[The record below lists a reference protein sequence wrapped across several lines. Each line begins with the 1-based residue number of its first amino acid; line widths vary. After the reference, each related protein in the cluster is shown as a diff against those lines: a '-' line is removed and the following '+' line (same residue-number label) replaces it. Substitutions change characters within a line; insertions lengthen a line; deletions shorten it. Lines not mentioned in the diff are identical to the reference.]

1 MNRYINSHVIKDLK
15 KKMVFIGGPRQVGKT
30 TLSKSVAEIIN
41 RKYEILRQDKNP
53 TKLLTYFNW
62 DVDEDRI
69 DMLKKQW
76 DKKASLITF
85 DELHKYPHWK
95 RWIKG
100 VYDIRPAHQNYLV
113 TGSAKLDTYK
123 RGGDS
128 LMGRYHYWRL
138 HPFTLD
144 ELPENIDKNDA
155 YQRLLTVGGFP
166 EPFLQ
171 HDEREARRWRRERMD
186 RILRED
192 VRDLEQ
198 IKQLPLLDLLLKA
211 LCTRVG
217 HMITYSNLAIDLQV
231 APNTVK
237 NWLNVIERMYIA
249 FSIKPYTKKIA
260 RAIQKPPKVYF
271 YDNTDV
277 MDAQGPRLENLV
289 ATHLLKRLNFIEDY
303 FGHRC
308 SLHYIRDKDGRE
320 VDFVTVI
327 DDVVYDLIEVKES
340 DSTISTSL
348 KYYKKLLNPKR
359 TTQLVSN
366 LNRTFDQD
374 GIRVTTPIE
383 FFVNAPWETLTI

>member
-1 MNRYINSHVIKDLK
+1 MKRYITPHIIKDLQ

-30 TLSKSVAEIIN
+30 TLSKAAATIIDGGDTLVH
-41 RKYEILRQDKNP
+41 KQVYL
-53 TKLLTYFNW
+53 NW
-62 DVDEDRI
+62 DVDEDRADI
-69 DMLKKQW
+69 LKKQW
-76 DKKASLITF
+76 DKKAPLIIF

-100 VYDIRPAHQNYLV
+100 VFDIKPAHQEYLV
-113 TGSAKLDTYK
+113 TGSAKMNVYK

-144 ELPENIDKNDA
+144 ELPSNINKVDA

-171 HDEREARRWRRERMD
+171 NDEREARRWRRERMD

-217 HMITYSNLAIDLQV
+217 GMINYSNLAADLQI

-237 NWLNVIERMYIA
+237 NWINLIERMYIA
-249 FSIKPYTKKIA
+249 FSIKPYTKKIT
-260 RAIQKPPKVYF
+260 RAIQKAPKVYF
-271 YDNTDV
+271 YDNADV
-277 MDAQGPRLENLV
+277 IDQHGSRLENLV
-289 ATHLLKRLNFIEDY
+289 ATHLLKRLHFIEDY
-303 FGHRC
+303 FGYRC

-327 DDVVYDLIEVKES
+327 DDVVHDLIEVKES
-340 DSTISTSL
+340 DSAISTAL

-374 GIRVTTPIE
+374 GIHVTTPIE
-383 FFVNAPWETLTI
+383 FFVNAPWETLETECIF

>member
-1 MNRYINSHVIKDLK
+1 
-15 KKMVFIGGPRQVGKT
+15 MVFLGGPRQVGKT
-30 TLSKSVAEIIN
+30 TLSLVVAGVIN
-41 RKYEILRQDKNP
+41 GNHMEYQNDQA
-53 TKLLTYFNW
+53 YFNW
-62 DVDEDRI
+62 DVDEDRTGI
-69 DMLKKQW
+69 LKKEW
-76 DKKASLITF
+76 DKKIPLIIF
-85 DELHKYPHWK
+85 DELHKYPYWK
-95 RWIKG
+95 CWIKG
-100 VYDIRPAHQNYLV
+100 VYDTKPKHQEYLV
-113 TGSAKLDTYK
+113 TGSARLDIYK

-128 LMGRYHYWRL
+128 LVGRYHYWRL

-144 ELPENIDKNDA
+144 ELPKNIDKNDA
-155 YQRLLTVGGFP
+155 YHRLLTVGGFP

-171 HDEREARRWRRERMD
+171 NDEREARRWRRERLD

-198 IKQLPLLDLLLKA
+198 IKQLTLLDLLLKA

-217 HMITYSNLAIDLQV
+217 GMINYSNLAADLQI

-237 NWLNVIERMYIA
+237 NWLVLTERMYIT

-271 YDNTDV
+271 YDNGDV
-277 MDAQGPRLENLV
+277 SDSHGARLENLV
-289 ATHLLKRLNFIEDY
+289 ATHLLKRLHFIEDY

-340 DSTISTSL
+340 DSEISSAL

-366 LNRTFDQD
+366 LHRTFDQD
-374 GIRVTTPIE
+374 DIRVTTPIE
-383 FFVNAPWETLTI
+383 FFIKAPWETLIVN